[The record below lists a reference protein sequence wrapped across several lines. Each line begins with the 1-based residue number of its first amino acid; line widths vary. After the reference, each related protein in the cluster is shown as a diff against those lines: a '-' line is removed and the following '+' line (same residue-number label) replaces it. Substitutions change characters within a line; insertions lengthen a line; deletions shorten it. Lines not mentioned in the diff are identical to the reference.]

1 MRGEARPAK
10 PEPTAPAELIEGLW
24 RRRRS
29 GRERAMEGRASRREA
44 GCPEAWTEIV
54 SCREPQ
60 VLVRKAGRRR
70 RP

>member
-1 MRGEARPAK
+1 MKGEARPAK

-24 RRRRS
+24 RRRS
-29 GRERAMEGRASRREA
+29 GREKARGGRPSRREA

-60 VLVRKAGRRR
+60 VLVRKEAKRRQ
-70 RP
+70 P